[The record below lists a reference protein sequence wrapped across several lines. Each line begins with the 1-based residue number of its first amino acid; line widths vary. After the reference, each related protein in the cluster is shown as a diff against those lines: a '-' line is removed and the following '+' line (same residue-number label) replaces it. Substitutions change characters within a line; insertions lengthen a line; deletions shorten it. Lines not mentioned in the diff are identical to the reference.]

1 MGNELPKKTIDKM
14 RFNQEK
20 LRQENRI
27 KEIKDALIQIGFKD
41 EGRYFTMNGNSIKL
55 FDDDNLSEVFKRL
68 MDYSE
73 TKKLWEIQSV
83 LGIN

>member
-27 KEIKDALIQIGFKD
+27 KEIKDALIQI
-41 EGRYFTMNGNSIKL
+41 
-55 FDDDNLSEVFKRL
+55 
-68 MDYSE
+68 
-73 TKKLWEIQSV
+73 
-83 LGIN
+83 